1 LLRSLAER
9 GLETTPT
16 TTRPSSEI
24 DLYSDEVLSDPYDSY
39 RALRDAGPVVYVE
52 PNDVWAISRFSGVR
66 EVLRYWDRFSSA
78 SAVTLNE
85 ASNRAFTGTVLA
97 SDPPHHTK
105 LRSVLTNQLS
115 LSAIRT
121 LTDKIEQQADELVAA
136 LVDRREFD
144 AVKDLA
150 AVFPVSVVADL
161 IGLPQ
166 EGREKLLVWGNATF
180 NVFGPEGNERT
191 ASAMP
196 AVAEMFTYMAEVA
209 TRDRLTPGSMGMS
222 VYEAADRGEIDA
234 ESCIPLLAAYVAAG
248 MDTTVNA
255 IGSAVLLLA
264 SNLGQWRILKSSP
277 ELIRSA
283 ANEVL
288 RYESPVQAFARVSTD
303 DQIVDRGA
311 IPAGAR
317 VLVMFGSANRDDR
330 KWENAHEFDVT
341 RNPIDHVGFGYGIH
355 RCAGAAL
362 AMLEI
367 EAILTSLTKRA
378 TGIEIVGEPLRT
390 LNNAVRGL
398 HSLPVAVTT

>member
-1 LLRSLAER
+1 MTL
-9 GLETTPT
+9 T

-24 DLYSDEVLSDPYDSY
+24 DLYSDEVLLEPYASY
-39 RALRDAGPVVYVE
+39 QALRDAGPVVYVE
-52 PNDVWAISRFSGVR
+52 PNDVWAVARFAGVR
-66 EVLRYWDRFSSA
+66 EVLRDWERFTSA
-78 SAVTLNE
+78 SAITLNE
-85 ASNRAFTGTVLA
+85 ASNQAFAGTVLA

-105 LRSVLTNQLS
+105 LRTVLRDRLS
-115 LSAIRT
+115 PGAIHKLDDQIKR
-121 LTDKIEQQADELVAA
+121 QADELVAA
-136 LVDRREFD
+136 LVERREFD
-144 AVKDLA
+144 AVQDLA

-166 EGREKLLVWGNATF
+166 EGRDKLLAWGNATF
-180 NVFGPEGNERT
+180 NVFGPEGNART

-196 AVAEMFTYMAEVA
+196 VVGEMFTYMAEVA

-234 ESCIPLLAAYVAAG
+234 ESCIPLMAAYVAAG

-255 IGSAVLLLA
+255 IGSALLLLA
-264 SNLGQWRILKSSP
+264 SKPGQWQVLKANP
-277 ELIRSA
+277 DLVRSA

-288 RYESPVQAFARVSTD
+288 RYESPVQAFARVATE
-303 DQIVDRGA
+303 DQVVDGGT
-311 IPAGAR
+311 IPAGGR

-367 EAILTSLTKRA
+367 ESILTSLAKRA
-378 TGIEIVGEPLRT
+378 TNIEIAGEPVRM

-398 HSLPVAVTT
+398 HRLPVAVTG